1 MRTLALTVLT
11 LISLLSCTKR
21 QDTSP
26 DITII
31 DSTKNS
37 LFIDRG
43 QSSIV
48 INTSGD
54 TTKCYNIKSVEYK
67 IAQLAPEGEWI
78 NFVVKR
84 TSSTVT
90 CDGQE
95 GQKKTI
101 KIELSPVDHPKHIS
115 YTFLHDTDEL
125 ILEHDYYQTVFNGC
139 CDAEPIHRV
148 YNYNG
153 DLLVEGNAGIL
164 IGGIP
169 NNNIKF
175 YVGYTPAFRDSVEIG
190 TIKIVFDADH
200 KFDIKIQSPPL
211 PPDLCSQYSPL
222 ITLISTYTGDTI
234 ELYENEYQ
242 LWELETIQSIQE
254 IRNVAVHVAY
264 QCEVY
269 YPVEPIVIPIA
280 NGKPFGEDSTVQHVR
295 LVHLL
300 DEETAP

>member
-1 MRTLALTVLT
+1 MRTVALAVL
-11 LISLLSCTKR
+11 IIGLLSCSKR
-21 QDTSP
+21 QGVTP

-54 TTKCYNIKSVEYK
+54 TTKCYNIKSVDYK
-67 IAQLAPEGEWI
+67 IAQIAPEGEWI

-95 GQKKTI
+95 GQKRTI

-115 YTFLHDTDEL
+115 YTFLHDSDEL
-125 ILEHDYYQTVFNGC
+125 ILEHDYYQTIVSGC
-139 CDAEPIHRV
+139 CDAEPIHKI
-148 YNYNG
+148 YNY
-153 DLLVEGNAGIL
+153 EGNLLLEGDAGIL

-169 NNNIKF
+169 NNNLKF
-175 YVGYTPAFRDSVEIG
+175 YVGYTPTKQDTAVIG
-190 TIKIVFDADH
+190 SIKIVFDAEH
-200 KFDIKIQSPPL
+200 KYEIKIKSSPL
-211 PPDLCSQYSPL
+211 PPDLCSQYSPD

-242 LWELETIQSIQE
+242 LWELESIQSIEE
-254 IRNVAVHVAY
+254 IRNVAVHIAY

-280 NGKPFGEDSTVQHVR
+280 NGKPFGEDSTIQHVT
-295 LVHLL
+295 LIHLL
-300 DEETAP
+300 EKETEP

>member
-1 MRTLALTVLT
+1 MRTLALTVL
-11 LISLLSCTKR
+11 ICVILLSCSNR
-21 QDTSP
+21 QGTSP

-54 TTKCYNIKSVEYK
+54 TTKCYNIKSVDYK

-115 YTFLHDTDEL
+115 YTFIHDSDEL
-125 ILEHDYYQTVFNGC
+125 FLEHDYYQTVSYGC
-139 CDAEPIHRV
+139 CDAEPIHKIYR
-148 YNYNG
+148 YGG
-153 DLLVEGNAGIL
+153 DLLLEGNERIL

-169 NNNIKF
+169 NNNLKF
-175 YVGYTPAFRDSVEIG
+175 YVGYTPTKQDTSVIG
-190 TIKIVFDADH
+190 SLNVVFDAEH
-200 KFDIKIQSPPL
+200 KYEIKIKSSPL
-211 PPDLCSQYSPL
+211 PPDLCSQYSPE
-222 ITLISTYTGDTI
+222 ISLISTYTGDTI

-242 LWELETIQSIQE
+242 LWELESIQSIEE
-254 IRNVAVHVAY
+254 IRNVAIHVAY

-269 YPVEPIVIPIA
+269 YPVEPLVIPIS
-280 NGKPFGEDSTVQHVR
+280 NGKPFGEDSIVQHVT
-295 LVHLL
+295 LIHLL
-300 DEETAP
+300 EKETTP